1 MAPWRVAAAGLRPPS
16 AGTIP
21 LQAGAVQ
28 QAAAARLLRLQR
40 TSHRYT
46 MPDSAP
52 TLSDSVAPPK
62 RRLLT
67 SLAIGFGAGL
77 LNALV
82 GVGGG
87 ILIVPGLVIVRNLDP
102 RVAVATSL
110 GSVLLLSGVALV
122 LHLLISPF
130 ALSLSGTAL
139 LLAAGAA
146 GSQIGGALL
155 QRVQTRWILFAFSGL
170 TLLSALHLLA
180 IGLDLL
186 PPLVS
191 HVAEPPLWAYGALG
205 LMGGF
210 FSGLLGVGGGG
221 LVVLGLSVIFH
232 TPVFAGL
239 PIAQAVNTANSFSGV
254 AAQWRSRLVLWRE
267 VLALVPS
274 GLAGVAV
281 GQTLALHL
289 SADIL
294 RIVFAAFFIFMSASL
309 IRKGLRLSRRP

>member
-1 MAPWRVAAAGLRPPS
+1 
-16 AGTIP
+16 
-21 LQAGAVQ
+21 
-28 QAAAARLLRLQR
+28 
-40 TSHRYT
+40 
-46 MPDSAP
+46 MPDPAP
-52 TLSDSVAPPK
+52 TLYNSAAPPK

-67 SLAIGFGAGL
+67 SLGIGFSAGL

-82 GVGGG
+82 GIGGG
-87 ILIVPGLVIVRNLDP
+87 ILIVPGLVIVRNLPP

-110 GSVLLLSGVALV
+110 GSVLLLSGVALLV
-122 LHLLISPF
+122 HLLIAPF
-130 ALSLSGTAL
+130 TLSAWGAAL

-146 GSQIGGALL
+146 GSRIGGFLL
-155 QRVQTRWILFAFSGL
+155 LRVQTRWILFAFAGV
-170 TLLSALHLLA
+170 TLLSALHLVA
-180 IGLDLL
+180 IGMNLL
-186 PPLVS
+186 PALAGRA
-191 HVAEPPLWAYGALG
+191 AEPPLWAYGALG

-254 AAQWRSRLVLWRE
+254 AAHWRSRLVLWRE

-281 GQTLALHL
+281 GQTLALYL
-289 SADIL
+289 PADVL

-309 IRKGLRLSRRP
+309 IRKGLRAPLRA